1 MIEFLLIFCRWQK
14 MVFDEVGGV
23 GYVMLSDAF
32 KPDGNLLIASDFP
45 RNLQTVSIPD

>member
-1 MIEFLLIFCRWQK
+1 LSFCSFFADGKK